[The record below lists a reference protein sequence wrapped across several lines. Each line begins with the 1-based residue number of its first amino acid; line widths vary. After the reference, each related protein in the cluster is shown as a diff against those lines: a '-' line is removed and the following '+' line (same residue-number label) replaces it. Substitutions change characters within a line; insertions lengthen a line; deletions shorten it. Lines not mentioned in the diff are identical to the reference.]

1 MLKYIWTVTQ
11 DLFLTVTFVS
21 LMHALLGRSLGRKG
35 YRANYAGIIL
45 GVLASV
51 VFAYFKNTSN
61 RIISSLW
68 NHRIYGTIMICTLLF
83 ALCALILIRS
93 RRIAGTV
100 SEEAVPLSSFSSFIL
115 CVSGAALTSIWIFYR
130 LPGVLGY
137 PFNFNTMGNGYLSW
151 YYIQRLLGWMI
162 ALLILVIYA
171 HLLYKCAMQI
181 KSLAFPKAAL
191 ILGTLWNAF
200 YCFCYFFVP
209 WVSRAKWLKWPV
221 KYTAEQYGWVRNLTQ
236 FASSNSMLFIWVVVV
251 LVLMLVFLFFWENT
265 RVTEPYD
272 NPAQHRKLRA
282 RNRGHRRLAAASVLF
297 LALITVSLSVVKRYD
312 TRVIELSPPEIYSVE
327 GDEILV
333 PMDSVADGHL
343 HRFEYKTENNVD
355 IRWIIVKKPGSA
367 SFGVGLDACEVCGN
381 AGYFERNGQVVCKR
395 CDVVM
400 NINTIGFKGG
410 CNPIPLS
417 YEVREGYLVFRLA
430 DILAGE
436 REFR

>member
-35 YRANYAGIIL
+35 YQANFIGILL
-45 GVLASV
+45 GVLASA

-68 NHRIYGTIMICTLLF
+68 NHRIYGIIIFCTLLF
-83 ALCALILIRS
+83 TLFALTLIRT
-93 RRIAGTV
+93 RRKTDASAEV
-100 SEEAVPLSSFSSFIL
+100 SPLSPL
-115 CVSGAALTSIWIFYR
+115 GGLLLGVSGAALSLIWIFYK

-151 YYIQRLLGWMI
+151 YYIQRLLGWVI
-162 ALLILVIYA
+162 ALLILAIYA
-171 HLLYKCAMQI
+171 QLLYNCAMQI
-181 KSLAFPKAAL
+181 KSLISLKAVL

-236 FASSNSMLFIWVVVV
+236 FASRNSMLFIWVVVA
-251 LVLMLVFLFFWENT
+251 LVLTLAFLFFWENT

-282 RNRGHRRLAAASVLF
+282 RNRSHRRLATATVFF
-297 LALITVSLSVVKRYD
+297 LALVTVSLSVVKRYD
-312 TRVIELSPPEIYSVE
+312 TRVIELSPPEVYSVE

-410 CNPIPLS
+410 CNPIPLN
-417 YEVREGYLVFRLA
+417 YEVREGYLVFRLT